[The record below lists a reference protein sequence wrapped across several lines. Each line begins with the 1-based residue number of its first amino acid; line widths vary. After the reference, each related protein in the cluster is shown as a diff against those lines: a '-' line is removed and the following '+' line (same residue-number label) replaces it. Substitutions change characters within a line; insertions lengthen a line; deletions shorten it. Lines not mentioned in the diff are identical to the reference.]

1 MSKKTVR
8 LREMTRRPSFYPI
21 LQGILL
27 TAFCFQALFSH
38 AQTAKVADAP
48 CWPFDIPIDSLI
60 ATGLPLVS
68 ITTVDEEEP
77 TCDYVSAP
85 EGSLGMSITNATKV
99 PGRVMV
105 ILRGDTVFDSGEYEK
120 DVSGMTI
127 KIRGNS
133 SAYSEKQPF
142 KIKLQQKGDMLRR
155 SNPRY
160 EDKNWVLIY
169 EASYTLNNLL
179 ARLVCKMTRMEW
191 VPEGEYVNVIF
202 NGHFRGLYFLSES
215 VDRNPK
221 CRIDVDKQTGYIIE
235 LDPYWWNEDVSF
247 ETQLT
252 QGSPYTRYTFK
263 YPDED
268 NLSEEQIAYI
278 SEEMTATER
287 SIMDSTYADH
297 IDVESFVTWILTHEI
312 LGTWD
317 AQGSNTFLS
326 KYDNTT
332 ESKMKLGPPWDFDT
346 ILQTEG
352 EWSNMH
358 DSMLLPWFWGDAS
371 GQFTKRFYERLEEA
385 RVWLFD
391 AVVRWA
397 DGFLKTDVAAGI
409 DKSRKW
415 DSPRWD
421 IPFVTVA
428 SNVMTISNWF
438 EARKQWAGQIVG
450 INELQA
456 DPSHGARAFDLS
468 GRRITTSPK
477 GIYISEGRK
486 YAR

>member
-1 MSKKTVR
+1 
-8 LREMTRRPSFYPI
+8 MTRRPSFYPI

-268 NLSEEQIAYI
+268 NVTEEQIAYI

-326 KYDNTT
+326 KYDDTT

-397 DGFLKTDVAAGI
+397 DSFLKTDVAAGI
-409 DKSRKW
+409 DESRKW

-421 IPFVTVA
+421 IPFVAVA

>member
-1 MSKKTVR
+1 
-8 LREMTRRPSFYPI
+8 MTRRPSFYPI

-38 AQTAKVADAP
+38 AQAAKVADAP

-268 NLSEEQIAYI
+268 NVTEEQIAYI

-358 DSMLLPWFWGDAS
+358 DSMLLPWFWGDPN

-397 DGFLKTDVAAGI
+397 DSFLKTDVAAGI

>member
-1 MSKKTVR
+1 
-8 LREMTRRPSFYPI
+8 MTRRPSFYPI

-38 AQTAKVADAP
+38 AQTAKVANAP

-68 ITTVDEEEP
+68 INTVDEEEP

-278 SEEMTATER
+278 REEMTATER

-371 GQFTKRFYERLEEA
+371 GRFTKRFYERLEEA

-450 INELQA
+450 FNELQA

>member
-1 MSKKTVR
+1 
-8 LREMTRRPSFYPI
+8 MTRRPSFYPI

-38 AQTAKVADAP
+38 AQTAKVTDAP

-268 NLSEEQIAYI
+268 NVTEEQIAYI

-397 DGFLKTDVAAGI
+397 DSFLKTDVAAGI

-456 DPSHGARAFDLS
+456 NPSHGARAFDLS

-486 YAR
+486 YSR

>member
-1 MSKKTVR
+1 
-8 LREMTRRPSFYPI
+8 MTRRPSFYPI

-38 AQTAKVADAP
+38 AQTAKVANAP

-68 ITTVDEEEP
+68 INTVDEEEP

-278 SEEMTATER
+278 REEMTATER

-450 INELQA
+450 FNELQA

>member
-1 MSKKTVR
+1 
-8 LREMTRRPSFYPI
+8 MTRRPSFYPI

-450 INELQA
+450 INETQA

>member
-1 MSKKTVR
+1 
-8 LREMTRRPSFYPI
+8 MTRRPSFYPI

-268 NLSEEQIAYI
+268 NLGEEQIAYI
-278 SEEMTATER
+278 CEEMTATER

-326 KYDNTT
+326 KYDDTT

-397 DGFLKTDVAAGI
+397 DSFLKTDVAAGI

-456 DPSHGARAFDLS
+456 NPSHGARAFDLS